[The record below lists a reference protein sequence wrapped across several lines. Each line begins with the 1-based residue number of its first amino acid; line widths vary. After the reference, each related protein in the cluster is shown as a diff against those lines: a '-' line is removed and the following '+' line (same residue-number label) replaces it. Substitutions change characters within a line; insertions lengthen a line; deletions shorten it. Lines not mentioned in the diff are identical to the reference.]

1 MSASDADLHNPFILA
16 IRVVELFER
25 FIGHPSLRRSANTTA
40 LSLKSEKETMQHR
53 VTPSCSVQPRRTE
66 GLGLKIKAIE
76 GGRA

>member
-40 LSLKSEKETMQHR
+40 LSLKSEER
-53 VTPSCSVQPRRTE
+53 DYATPRDTKLFRTA
-66 GLGLKIKAIE
+66 KKD
-76 GGRA
+76 